1 MSFPSLDE
9 VVQQLRTIVEDD
21 DITADAKI
29 AGLEIDSLDV
39 LEWVFEIEG
48 QSGVTLDESLYDKD
62 SLSDATIRDF
72 YDRVKSTTT

>member
-21 DITADAKI
+21 DITAEAKI

-39 LEWVFEIEG
+39 LEWVFEIEE
-48 QSGVTLDESLYDKD
+48 QSGMTLDESLYDKD
-62 SLSDATIRDF
+62 SLADATIRDF